1 MRRCGVSVLSLL
13 PAGTISAAQRMVTP
27 ASAGATTASSK
38 GATSM
43 SRESVKGEFQAA
55 VSRNKD
61 RSNNTVKTQRQT
73 KKPVGPKGK
82 K

>member
-1 MRRCGVSVLSLL
+1 
-13 PAGTISAAQRMVTP
+13 
-27 ASAGATTASSK
+27 
-38 GATSM
+38 M

-55 VSRNKD
+55 VGRNKD
-61 RSNNTVKTQRQT
+61 RSNDTVKTQRKT